1 MLEESLLERLR
12 YVENHP
18 EARGARDAS
27 RGIRSIVNHLRR
39 LLNTKQGSVQI
50 GAEYGMPDIT
60 NFPGEHLEGTAQE
73 VESVLGAVINK
84 YEPRLKNVK
93 IKFDPDGKDVLALRF
108 KLEADLVIDRDRV
121 IPIVFETIVTSS
133 GMVRVES

>member
-12 YVENHP
+12 YIESHP
-18 EARGARDAS
+18 EARGAKDAS
-27 RGIRSIVNHLRR
+27 RGVRSIINHLRR

-60 NFPGEHLEGTAQE
+60 NYPGEHLDGMARE
-73 VESVLGAVINK
+73 VESVLGEVVHR
-84 YEPRLKNVK
+84 YEPRLRNVK

-108 KLEADLVIDRDRV
+108 KFEADIVIDRNRV
-121 IPIVFETIVTSS
+121 MPIVFETIVTSS
-133 GMVRVES
+133 GMVKVES